1 MLAPSP
7 SIKVTT
13 YPGILYG
20 AGDVMVKLITL
31 KCMEKK
37 HVYKSFVGSK
47 GLFRFLLVMKLTYL
61 MTICCTLQTYASAYA
76 QYRVSLDLKEVR
88 IKEVLNE
95 IQRST
100 DWRFVYNDD
109 LLPKESRVT
118 IKGKDLPVAEVL
130 TQILQP
136 AGLMHRRV
144 NDQLI
149 VILPHPRSDLQDSL
163 VNGNVQL
170 RDASGKLFTVAGVTV
185 RVLGANQATSTD
197 DNGNFSLRVANTA
210 TMLEIA
216 YIGYGTIR
224 EPIRGRTV
232 FNVILEPETVQLDDV
247 VITALGIPRE
257 RRSLTYA
264 TQTLDGET
272 LNNSRETNIT
282 SALNGRVA
290 GLTIQKTNA
299 GPGSSNRIVFRGN
312 RSITGNNQPLIVVD
326 GVRIDN
332 MSKAFADVALFG
344 ARDNGD
350 GISNIN
356 PDDIESLNVLTG
368 PSAAALYGSNA
379 SNGAIIIT
387 TKTGR
392 KDRQASI
399 GLSSSYMWENPMIYP
414 RFQNAY
420 GQGEGGLY
428 SPQSDQSWGPAMD
441 GQSLADWTGET
452 RPFQPRP
459 GNFRDFFQTGGE
471 AINALT
477 LSAGN
482 ETLQT
487 YLSYTNTHSSGIID
501 GNNFKRNNI
510 NLRQTARFGTKWVV
524 DAKIN
529 YVHEDVINRQ
539 ATGEANRAVSTLYR
553 IPRNI
558 DLADVRDFETQN
570 DDGTLTQNYWR
581 PGSPS
586 MQNPY
591 WSIYR
596 NLYDR
601 LRNRV
606 MGMASLKYEVTPSLS
621 LQYRTSLDYYADN
634 TEERNYN
641 DSYWLLTPGKGNYAV
656 GNESSKL
663 FINDVLLN
671 YSTRFGEHVSV
682 NLNAGAILEQYHS
695 NGTRTSNNG
704 LSIPNLFS
712 LGNALS
718 SSSSSSLARTET
730 QSVFAAANIGYK
742 DFLYLDI
749 SARNDWNSTLPAENR
764 SYFFPSFGANVLWN
778 EALQL
783 PEAITFLKTRV
794 SYAFVGN
801 GTAFN
806 MLKPSYA
813 IVPGGTTGLLLIDRT
828 MRNANLKPEQ
838 TRSIEAGLDVGLW
851 RDRFGVSATYY
862 KSNTINQILT
872 IGVPNPSGYFNRII
886 NAGNIQ
892 NQGVEIQ
899 LNATPVD
906 AGKFSWDI
914 NLQFGANQNRIL
926 ELDSLQKRPPLS
938 SPDRIGVIVAEEG
951 KGYGELYSRGFRR
964 NESGQVIVGD
974 NGLPLL
980 TDMSFYAG
988 NYNPK
993 WTAGMSNRIDYG
1005 QFSLAFLIDMRKGG
1019 TVLSHTQAL
1028 MAGAGVGERT
1038 VANRGSTFVI
1048 PNSVREDGSANTVGV
1063 TPESYWTHVGGSD
1076 PVGEVFMY
1084 QGTNARLREL
1094 SIGYTLPNTLLA
1106 GSFIKGATLSL
1117 VGRNLFFLY
1126 NAAEGFD
1133 PESALGTGNNQ
1144 GIEYTPMP
1152 STRSYGLHLKI
1163 DF

>member
-1 MLAPSP
+1 
-7 SIKVTT
+7 
-13 YPGILYG
+13 
-20 AGDVMVKLITL
+20 MVKLITF

-37 HVYKSFVGSK
+37 HAYQSFVGSRD
-47 GLFRFLLVMKLTYL
+47 LFRLLLVMKLTYL
-61 MTICCTLQTYASAYA
+61 LTICCILQAYANAYA
-76 QYRVSLDLKEVR
+76 QYHVSLDVRDAR
-88 IKEVLNE
+88 IKDVLKE
-95 IQRST
+95 IQRSSA
-100 DWRFVYNDD
+100 WRFVYHDD
-109 LLPKESRVT
+109 LLPDESRVT
-118 IKGKDLPVAEVL
+118 IKAKDQPITDVL
-130 TQILQP
+130 TQVLKP
-136 AGLMHRRV
+136 SGLMHRQV
-144 NDQLI
+144 NDRLI
-149 VILPHPRSDLQDSL
+149 VILPSPEDGVQDSL
-163 VNGNVQL
+163 VRGRVRL
-170 RDASGKLFTVAGVTV
+170 RDAAGELFTIAGVTV
-185 RVLGANQATSTD
+185 RVPGTALATSTAD
-197 DNGNFSLRVANTA
+197 DGSFSLRLADTEA
-210 TMLEIA
+210 TLEIA
-216 YIGYGTIR
+216 YMGYGTRR
-224 EPIRGRTV
+224 EPLRNRTEID
-232 FNVILEPETVQLDDV
+232 VILDPETVQLEDV

-264 TQTLDGET
+264 AQTLAGET
-272 LNNSRETNIT
+272 LSNSRETNIT
-282 SALNGRVA
+282 SALNGRIA
-290 GLTIQKTNA
+290 GLTINKTNA

-332 MSKAFADVALFG
+332 TPKAFADVALFG

-356 PDDIESLNVLTG
+356 PDDIASINVLTG
-368 PSAAALYGSNA
+368 PSAAALYGSSA
-379 SNGAIIIT
+379 SNGAVIIT

-392 KDRQASI
+392 KDRQTAI
-399 GLSSSYMWENPMIYP
+399 GISSSYMWESPMIYP
-414 RFQNAY
+414 RFQNVY

-428 SPQSDQSWGPAMD
+428 SAQSDQSWGPAMD
-441 GQSLADWTGET
+441 GQQLADWTGET
-452 RPFQPRP
+452 RPFSPQPD
-459 GNFRDFFQTGGE
+459 NFRDFFRTGGE
-471 AINALT
+471 TINTLT

-487 YLSYTNTHSSGIID
+487 YLSYTNTYANGIID
-501 GNNFKRNNI
+501 GNDFKRNNI
-510 NLRQTARFGTKWVV
+510 NLRQTARLGKKLVA

-529 YVHEDVINRQ
+529 YIYEDVINRQ

-558 DLADVRDFETQN
+558 DLADARDFETLN

-606 MGMASLKYEVTPSLS
+606 MGMVSLKYEFTPTLS
-621 LQYRTSLDYYADN
+621 LQYRTSLDYYADQV
-634 TEERNYN
+634 EERNYN
-641 DSYWLLTPGKGNYAV
+641 DTYWLLTPGKGNYVV
-656 GNESSKL
+656 GNEASRL
-663 FINDVLLN
+663 FINDLLLS
-671 YSTRFGEHVSV
+671 YSTRFGDHWGL

-695 NGTRTSNNG
+695 NGTRTNNNG

-712 LGNALS
+712 LGNALAS
-718 SSSSSSLARTET
+718 SSTSSLARTET
-730 QSVFAAANIGYK
+730 QSLFAAASVGYR
-742 DFLYLDI
+742 DYIYLDV
-749 SARNDWNSTLPAENR
+749 SMRNDWNSTLPAGNR

-783 PEAITFLKTRV
+783 PEAITFLKTRA

-806 MLKPSYA
+806 MLKPSFS

-828 MRNANLKPEQ
+828 MRNADLKPEQ
-838 TRSIEAGLDVGLW
+838 TRSIEAGVDLGLW
-851 RDRFGVSATYY
+851 ADRFGLSATFY
-862 KSNTINQILT
+862 KSNTVNQILT
-872 IGVPNPSGYFNRII
+872 IGVPNPSGYAFRVI

-892 NQGVEIQ
+892 NKGVELQ
-899 LNATPVD
+899 LHAAPV
-906 AGKFSWDI
+906 AGEHFRWRIDM
-914 NLQFGANQNRIL
+914 QFGANKNSIL

-951 KGYGELYSRGFRR
+951 KGYGELYTRGFVR
-964 NESGQVIVGD
+964 NTSGQIIVGN

-980 TDMSFYAG
+980 TDMSFHAG

-993 WTAGMSNRIDYG
+993 WTAGISNALDYG
-1005 QFSLAFLIDMRKGG
+1005 PLRLAFLIDMRKGG

-1028 MAGAGVGERT
+1028 MAAAGVAERT
-1038 VANRGSTFVI
+1038 LANRESTFVI
-1048 PNSVREDGSANTVGV
+1048 PNSVREDGSPNTLGV
-1063 TPESYWTHVGGSD
+1063 TPEAYWTHVGGSD
-1076 PVGEVFMY
+1076 PVGEAFLY

-1094 SIGYTLPNTLLA
+1094 SLGYTLPPALLSE
-1106 GSFIKGATLSL
+1106 SFIKQATLSL

-1126 NAAEGFD
+1126 NAADGFD